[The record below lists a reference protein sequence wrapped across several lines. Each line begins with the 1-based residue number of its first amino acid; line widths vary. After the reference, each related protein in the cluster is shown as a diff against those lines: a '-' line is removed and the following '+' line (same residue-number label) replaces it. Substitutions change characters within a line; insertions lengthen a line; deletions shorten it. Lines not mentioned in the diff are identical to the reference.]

1 MNKFREGT
9 YPPQGGTELSTPLW
23 EVRKIFTGVKQRMLE
38 KPSINRILYC
48 TDLGK
53 HTVPVFMH
61 TLAQAKANDASIII
75 LHVVEP
81 MTETAQAVI
90 ETYLSDVDV
99 KKIER
104 DGMEKVFNY
113 MKKRVDTFL
122 KNECGKSLE
131 SEPIEEITVVN
142 GKPSEEI
149 LRIAEEQN
157 VDLIVLGKSSN
168 KVRGNRVMGSTTRRV
183 NRLSKVPIMVVPNR

>member
-1 MNKFREGT
+1 
-9 YPPQGGTELSTPLW
+9 
-23 EVRKIFTGVKQRMLE
+23 MLE
-38 KPSINRILYC
+38 KPNINRILYC
-48 TDLGK
+48 TDLGE

-61 TLAQAKANDASIII
+61 TLAQAEVNDAQIIV

-81 MTETAQAVI
+81 ISETAQAVI
-90 ETYLSDVDV
+90 ETYMADSDV
-99 KKIER
+99 KKIQR
-104 DGMEKVFNY
+104 DGMEKVFEY

-122 KNECGKSLE
+122 KQECGESLD
-131 SEPIEEITVVN
+131 SVPIEEISVVS

-157 VDLIVLGKSSN
+157 VDLIILGKSSN
-168 KVRGNRVMGSTTRRV
+168 KIRGNRVMGSTTRRV

>member
-1 MNKFREGT
+1 
-9 YPPQGGTELSTPLW
+9 
-23 EVRKIFTGVKQRMLE
+23 MLE
-38 KPSINRILYC
+38 KPEINRILYC

-61 TLAQAKANDASIII
+61 TLAQAEANNAAIII

-90 ETYLSDVDV
+90 ETYLSDADV
-99 KKIER
+99 KKIHR

-122 KNECGKSLE
+122 KNECGGSLD
-131 SEPIEEITVVN
+131 SEAIEEITVVT

-157 VDLIVLGKSSN
+157 VDLIVLGKSSS
-168 KVRGNRVMGSTTRRV
+168 KVRGSRVMGSTTRRV